1 MYAYNSSGH
10 NLAFI
15 CLLFSSVFSIFLLLN
30 HKLHTQTDP
39 KQLSSIGHIQQQH
52 STSVWPRRSAYIQRQ
67 HQVRRSIKW
76 EIAVLESEVY

>member
-15 CLLFSSVFSIFLLLN
+15 CLLLSSVFSVFLLLN

-39 KQLSSIGHIQQQH
+39 KQLSSIGHIQQEH
-52 STSVWPRRSAYIQRQ
+52 STSVWPRRSAYIQR
-67 HQVRRSIKW
+67 HQVRISIKW
-76 EIAVLESEVY
+76 EIALLESEVY